1 MVYIVSY
8 DLRKPTQRYD
18 ELVNAI
24 KTYPNWACLGGSA
37 YLIESNETHV
47 AIRDNLGRFIDG
59 NDKLFVGH
67 ISAPAA
73 WKGYGDEVSNW
84 ILSKLK

>member
-1 MVYIVSY
+1 MVYVISY
-8 DLRKPTQRYD
+8 DLVKPTQRYE
-18 ELVNAI
+18 ELINAI
-24 KTYPNWACLGGSA
+24 KQYPNWACLGGSA
-37 YLIESNETHV
+37 YLIESNDSHV
-47 AIRDNLGRFIDG
+47 EIRNNLGRFVDG

-73 WKGYGDEVSNW
+73 WKGYGDEVSKW